1 MPHSTL
7 GNPQM
12 NSMSDSS
19 VVNQQ
24 TGKAQEAPQ
33 HLLDPVTTLPY
44 IDEYMNCKYWDV
56 HSNDHLTSVD
66 YRKMSV
72 YNLHNS
78 KGWLLKLDIII
89 LTYITLQKMYSF
101 YLLFESL
108 SFFSFE
114 M

>member
-19 VVNQQ
+19 VVDQQ
-24 TGKAQEAPQ
+24 TVKAQEAPQ
-33 HLLDPVTTLPY
+33 HLLDAVTTPPC
-44 IDEYMNCKYWDV
+44 IDEYMYCKYWDV
-56 HSNDHLTSVD
+56 HSNDHSTSVD

-78 KGWLLKLDIII
+78 KGWLLKL
-89 LTYITLQKMYSF
+89 T
-101 YLLFESL
+101 
-108 SFFSFE
+108 
-114 M
+114 

>member
-24 TGKAQEAPQ
+24 TVKAQEAPQ

-44 IDEYMNCKYWDV
+44 IDEYMNCKY
-56 HSNDHLTSVD
+56 
-66 YRKMSV
+66 
-72 YNLHNS
+72 
-78 KGWLLKLDIII
+78 
-89 LTYITLQKMYSF
+89 
-101 YLLFESL
+101 
-108 SFFSFE
+108 
-114 M
+114 